1 MSALSNIRNSLSS
14 SGSSII
20 VGLLIFGL
28 VATFGGFL
36 GDGNIASRDSIL
48 SVNGKEISS
57 GEFAIEYG
65 RLDSQLSQ
73 SDQDIPDEILE
84 NIVKE
89 SIILKELFSQSAK
102 KIGLNIDDKKLNQ
115 IIINDPSF
123 YTDGTFD
130 VDLFKGFLSRLGM
143 NPENFKEY
151 VKSKYLSL
159 NIQNVIDE
167 AVIFNLDDVRK
178 FISSNNQTRD
188 ITFSRISLV
197 EESLKEDLKEEEALD
212 FYRENRFL
220 YISPLNFT
228 YKILEFDRE
237 SFASSVSVSDEEILK
252 EQDALDKNYVP
263 QKKVSHI
270 EISYNENNK
279 EEKLNL
285 AENILFELNNNVTSF
300 NEAVTNYSTDL
311 STKNNSGDLGYT
323 DGSMFPNEFEKELK
337 IIGPNEISKIIDL
350 TTSFHIIKYTEEKN
364 INLSREEVK
373 EKIFFT
379 KTSDKLEEAL
389 NFIEE
394 NIYISSLEE
403 ISNEF
408 NLKLKN
414 ILNED
419 ENKLLSKFT
428 ELDSNELREGELY
441 GPYELEDKYFLIGI
455 DEITDQDFKAFE
467 EVEGQ
472 INEELKLTKA
482 SKKISSLVESDIED
496 LSLNSKKF
504 NSYSEVK
511 RDNFLLPNE
520 VTKKLFS
527 YDLLE
532 NEIFSVY
539 LENGD
544 AYVVKLNKINEN
556 KGVITS
562 KDLEE
567 GKNYLASAY
576 KNIIRD
582 SFINSLRENSN
593 INWSHQDRPLQLY

>member
-123 YTDGTFD
+123 YADGTFD

-167 AVIFNLDDVRK
+167 GVIFNLDDVRK

-228 YKILEFDRE
+228 YRILEFDRD
-237 SFASSVSVSDEEILK
+237 SFTSSVSISDEEILK
-252 EQDALDKNYVP
+252 EQDALDKNYLP

-270 EISYNENNK
+270 EISYDENNK
-279 EEKLNL
+279 EERLNL
-285 AENILFELNNNVTSF
+285 AENILSELNNNVTSF

-323 DGSMFPNEFEKELK
+323 DGSMFPDEFENELK
-337 IIGPNEISKIIDL
+337 IIDPNEISKIIDL

-364 INLSREEVK
+364 INLSREEIR

-408 NLKLKN
+408 NLNLIN

-428 ELDSNELREGELY
+428 ELDLNELREGELY

-455 DEITDQDFKAFE
+455 DKITDQDFKAFE
-467 EVEGQ
+467 QVEDQ
-472 INEELKLTKA
+472 ITEELKLAKA
-482 SKKISSLVESDIED
+482 SKKISSLVKSDIED
-496 LSLNSKKF
+496 LSLNSNKF

-567 GKNYLASAY
+567 GKNYLASVY

-593 INWSHQDRPLQLY
+593 IN

>member
-36 GDGNIASRDSIL
+36 GDGNIVSRDSIL

-73 SDQDIPDEILE
+73 SDQDLPDEILE

-89 SIILKELFSQSAK
+89 SIILKELFSQSAE

-123 YTDGTFD
+123 YTDGSFD
-130 VDLFKGFLSRLGM
+130 ADLLKGFLSRLDM
-143 NPENFKEY
+143 NPESFKEY
-151 VKSKYLSL
+151 IKSKYLAL

-167 AVIFNLDDVRK
+167 GVIFNLNDVRK

-188 ITFSRISLV
+188 ISFSRISLV
-197 EESLKEDLKEEEALD
+197 DESLKEDLKEGEALD
-212 FYRENRFL
+212 FYKENRFL
-220 YISPLNFT
+220 YISPLSFT
-228 YKILEFDRE
+228 YKTLEFDRE
-237 SFASSVSVSDEEILK
+237 SFTSSVSVSDEEIFK
-252 EQDALDKNYVP
+252 EQDALYKNYLP
-263 QKKVSHI
+263 QKRVSHI
-270 EISYNENNK
+270 EISYSENNK
-279 EEKLNL
+279 EEKFSL
-285 AENILFELNNNVTSF
+285 AENILSELSNNVISF
-300 NEAVTNYSTDL
+300 NEAVTKYSTDL
-311 STKNNSGDLGYT
+311 STNNNRGDLGYT
-323 DGSMFPNEFEKELK
+323 DGSIFPDEFEKELK

-350 TTSFHIIKYTEEKN
+350 TTSFHIIKYSEEKN
-364 INLSREEVK
+364 INLSREEIK
-373 EKIFFT
+373 EKIVFT
-379 KTSDKLEEAL
+379 KTSDKLDEVL

-394 NIYISSLEE
+394 NIYISSMEE

-408 NLKLKN
+408 NLNLIN
-414 ILNED
+414 ISNED
-419 ENKLLSKFT
+419 ENKFLSKFT
-428 ELDSNELREGELY
+428 DLESNELKEGELY
-441 GPYELEDKYFLIGI
+441 GPYEIKDKYFLIGI
-455 DEITDQDFKAFE
+455 DKITDQNFKVFE
-467 EVEGQ
+467 EVEDQ
-472 INEELKLTKA
+472 INEELRLAKA
-482 SKKISSLVESDIED
+482 SKKINLLVESAVKD
-496 LSLNSKKF
+496 LSLNPKEF

-511 RDNFLLPNE
+511 RDNFLLPNK
-520 VTKKLFS
+520 VTEKLFS
-527 YDLLE
+527 YDLIE

-544 AYVVKLNKINEN
+544 AYAVRLNKINEN

-567 GKNYLASAY
+567 GKNYLTSVY

-593 INWSHQDRPLQLY
+593 IN

>member
-123 YTDGTFD
+123 YADGIFD

-151 VKSKYLSL
+151 IKSKYLSL

-167 AVIFNLDDVRK
+167 GVIFNLDDVRK

-228 YKILEFDRE
+228 YRILEFDRE
-237 SFASSVSVSDEEILK
+237 SFTSSVSVSDEEILK
-252 EQDALDKNYVP
+252 EQDALDKNYLP

-285 AENILFELNNNVTSF
+285 AENILSELNNNVTSF

-323 DGSMFPNEFEKELK
+323 DGSMFPDEFENELK
-337 IIGPNEISKIIDL
+337 IIGPDEISKIIDL

-408 NLKLKN
+408 NLNLIN

-428 ELDSNELREGELY
+428 ELDLNELREGELY
-441 GPYELEDKYFLIGI
+441 GPYEQENKYFLIGI
-455 DEITDQDFKAFE
+455 DKITDQDFKAFE
-467 EVEGQ
+467 QVEDQ
-472 INEELKLTKA
+472 INEELKLAKA

-504 NSYSEVK
+504 TSYSEVK

-567 GKNYLASAY
+567 GKNYLASVY

-593 INWSHQDRPLQLY
+593 IN

>member
-102 KIGLNIDDKKLNQ
+102 RIGLNIDDKKLNQ

-151 VKSKYLSL
+151 IKSKYLSS

-167 AVIFNLDDVRK
+167 GVIFNLDDVRN

-212 FYRENRFL
+212 FYKENRFL

-228 YKILEFDRE
+228 YKFLEFDRE
-237 SFASSVSVSDEEILK
+237 SFASSVSVSNEEILK
-252 EQDALDKNYVP
+252 EQDALDKNYLP

-408 NLKLKN
+408 NLKLIN

-455 DEITDQDFKAFE
+455 DKITDQDFKAFE
-467 EVEGQ
+467 EVEDQ

-567 GKNYLASAY
+567 GKNYLASVY

-593 INWSHQDRPLQLY
+593 IN